1 MKIFKDFIENKK
13 IIIIGPASY
22 LKQNPIADKIDEF
35 DTIIRVNSSIDL
47 VEKIPH
53 IVGEKTDIVHA
64 TVAVDPST
72 NTNHRKIDFW
82 IKKEIKHLRISP
94 PGIKP
99 SWLANIRTFEE
110 LNRNRLDYSIVNP
123 HKYMNYVKECRN
135 TIPNTGFTAILDC
148 LEYNPEQVH
157 ISGITFFKGG
167 YMSEYGISSISEKQV
182 RELFSRV
189 QNHDIDEQINFF
201 RKIYKE
207 RKITCDNFIK
217 ESLGL

>member
-1 MKIFKDFIENKK
+1 MKMFKDFIENKK
-13 IIIIGPASY
+13 IIIVGPASY
-22 LKQNPIADKIDEF
+22 LKQNPIADKIDQF

-64 TVAVDPST
+64 TVAVDHLT
-72 NTNHRKIDFW
+72 NTNHRKVEFW
-82 IKKEIKHLRISP
+82 IKKQIKHLRISP
-94 PGIKP
+94 PGIRA
-99 SWLANIRTFEE
+99 SWLANIRTFEA
-110 LNRNRLDYSIVNP
+110 LNRNRLDYSIVDG
-123 HKYMNYVKECRN
+123 HKYMNYIKECKN
-135 TIPNTGFTAILDC
+135 SIPNTGFTAILDC

-167 YMSEYGISSISEKQV
+167 YMSEYGVSTISEKQV

-189 QNHDIDEQINFF
+189 QNHDIDKQIDFF

-217 ESLGL
+217 ESLSL